1 MKATKYI
8 FLAVGII
15 ILVVMFRSF
24 GVESTIENIKDIG
37 WGGFFKVCSI
47 YFFSNIFLSYG
58 WRVLINYPVPR
69 FYFYKFFLA
78 RIAGDSTSSINALGA
93 AAGEPLKALYVRD
106 VVPFR
111 KGLASVVLDR
121 MIHIISNVFM
131 VFTGMFAAFF
141 VLDREFKGNMVLFV
155 SIFLVFL
162 LLLFFSFRAL
172 KNQKKGFI
180 LNIVNKLPE
189 YFRKRLLSEKNIER
203 INKIDEEISYIF
215 TSRDNLHHFYISLAM
230 HYFAIIISGALEIYL
245 IVNYIS
251 PMAGLSLFQGLL
263 VYIFGFIT
271 TSALFFVPANVGTSE
286 GAYSIALGMLG
297 FNPALGLSLG
307 IIRRF
312 RTFVWAGVGISILFY
327 AGLMKKDGNT
337 NLKNEVE
344 E

>member
-1 MKATKYI
+1 MKKTKYI
-8 FLAVGII
+8 FLAVGIA
-15 ILVVMFRSF
+15 ILFLMFRSF
-24 GVESTIENIKDIG
+24 GVESTIDNIKDIG
-37 WGGFFKVCSI
+37 WRGFFIVCSI

-58 WRVLINYPVPR
+58 WRVLINYPIPK
-69 FYFYKFFLA
+69 FYFYKFFFA

-93 AAGEPLKALYVRD
+93 AAGEPLKALYVKD
-106 VVPFR
+106 IVPFR

-121 MIHIISNVFM
+121 MIHIVSNVFM

-141 VLDREFKGNMVLFV
+141 VLDDKFKGNVIVFV
-155 SIFLVFL
+155 SVFLVFL
-162 LLLFFSFRAL
+162 LLLYLSFKAL

-180 LNIVNKLPE
+180 LNLLKKLPE

-215 TSRDNLHHFYISLAM
+215 SSRDNLHHFYISLAM

-251 PMAGLSLFQGLL
+251 PMVGLSLFQGLL
-263 VYIFGFIT
+263 VYIFGFIA

-297 FNPALGLSLG
+297 FNPALGLSVG

-312 RTFVWAGVGISILFY
+312 RTFVWAGVGIFILFY
-327 AGLMKKDGNT
+327 AGLIKKHVNK
-337 NLKNEVE
+337 NLKNEVKK
-344 E
+344 